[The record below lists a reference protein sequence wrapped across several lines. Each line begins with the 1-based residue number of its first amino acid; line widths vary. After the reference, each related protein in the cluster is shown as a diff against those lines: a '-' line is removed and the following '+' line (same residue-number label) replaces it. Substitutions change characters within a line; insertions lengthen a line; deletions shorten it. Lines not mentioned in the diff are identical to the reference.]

1 MNKIIFDN
9 VTPNVFK
16 AVGNLNS
23 DIWQTKAVFE
33 KGKTYL
39 VAAESGK
46 GKSTFCSYIMGYRHD
61 YSGSVLFDN
70 EDITQFNAA
79 RWTQIR
85 QCNISHVFQELRL
98 FPELTALENILIKNQ
113 LTQHVD
119 ENKIMKWFDR
129 FGIPEKIN
137 TKIGLMSFGQQQR
150 VAMMRALSQPFDI
163 LLADEPTSHL
173 DDRNSQIMAEIMLE
187 EAQAKN
193 ACIIVTS
200 IGKHMQL
207 KYDKLLQL

>member
-16 AVGNLNS
+16 AVSNLNS

>member
-16 AVGNLNS
+16 AISNLNS

-33 KGKTYL
+33 KGNTYL

-70 EDITQFNAA
+70 EDITQFNAT

-129 FGIPEKIN
+129 LGIPEKIN

-207 KYDKLLQL
+207 KYDKFLQL